1 LENLGVR
8 NAVDWAYKLGIT
20 SKLNENFSIA
30 LGSSCVT
37 LWDLAN
43 VYAIFDRLG
52 TRAQTHFIRKVE
64 DRFGRTLEDHTYYAD
79 GWAPLAERVGAGC
92 AGLRREPE
100 QVVPASTAFIT
111 TQLLHQV
118 TEFGTAAAA
127 GKMNL
132 KWPIA
137 GKTGTTND
145 SFDAWFMGFT
155 RDLLAG

>member
-1 LENLGVR
+1 
-8 NAVDWAYKLGIT
+8 
-20 SKLNENFSIA
+20 
-30 LGSSCVT
+30 
-37 LWDLAN
+37 
-43 VYAIFDRLG
+43 
-52 TRAQTHFIRKVE
+52 
-64 DRFGRTLEDHTYYAD
+64 YAD
-79 GWAPLAERVGAGC
+79 GWAPLGDRIWAGYAELQHEPERV
-92 AGLRREPE
+92 
-100 QVVPASTAFIT
+100 VSDSTAFIT

-155 RDLLAG
+155 RDLLAGVWVGYDHYDVPMGRYENGGRAALPIWQDYMEHAMAGRPARDWPTPGDVVWESVDLKTGKPSGGPGSRAEPFRS